1 MYTDEG
7 EWLRELQMSEN
18 ILKCFLYASE
28 LHLLLL
34 LLLLLLVS
42 MHENT
47 TYYTFSKECMIL
59 IMSFS

>member
-18 ILKCFLYASE
+18 ILKSFLYASE
-28 LHLLLL
+28 LHL